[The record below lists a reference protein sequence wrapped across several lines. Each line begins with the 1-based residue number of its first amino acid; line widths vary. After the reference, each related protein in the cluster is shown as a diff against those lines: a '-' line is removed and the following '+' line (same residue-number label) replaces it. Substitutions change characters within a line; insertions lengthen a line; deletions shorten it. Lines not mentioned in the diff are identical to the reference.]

1 MKCIKCNAKN
11 SPNECNENAG
21 QCKRCDH
28 KFVFDPAEIE
38 FRAEITDDLFEE
50 SIAEISAES
59 TVYFTPVQLYY
70 LLEKRLRS
78 NLNRDNPII
87 GYLCSGGLF
96 LCVSI
101 WIVNWL
107 KLDLGL
113 VVPSLVA
120 CYTMF
125 AITIVAQ
132 SAISSQVNRQIRQ
145 SNVRNL
151 KILSVIIPVFGI
163 PLSIIV
169 KTSIGIIGSICLG
182 LIAAWLHYDFKRQ
195 QSKIFD
201 DFLIDRR
208 DFQNWLNRWIS
219 INDFPNKILASPKI
233 STAQVAPT
241 PRAIAYKFDRVV
253 VCDSPNIAQLLI
265 ENNFHFANN
274 CAVLAIDRYPH
285 RDFITIK
292 AMLDRTPDL
301 QVFAFHDCSPQGLK
315 MIRHLRTEKIW
326 FPNLE
331 IPIISVGILP
341 RQIRDNIDTIV
352 PQSAKSAKSAQQ
364 LAPDLRNNLDSTELA
379 WLDAGFYLELESF
392 SPQELIQ
399 ILQRA
404 INKSH
409 KLAEIE
415 EGDPVVMNSPGF
427 YTVESLV

>member
-1 MKCIKCNAKN
+1 MKCIKCNTKN
-11 SPNECNENAG
+11 SLKERNENTG

-28 KFVFDPAEIE
+28 QFVFEPTEME
-38 FRAEITDDLFEE
+38 FRSEITDALFEE
-50 SIAEISAES
+50 LIAEISADS
-59 TVYFTPVQLYY
+59 TVYFTPIQLYY

-78 NLNRDNPII
+78 NLNQDNPAVR
-87 GYLCSGGLF
+87 YLCYGGLF
-96 LCVSI
+96 LFVSI
-101 WIVNWL
+101 WIVSWL
-107 KLDLGL
+107 KLDLDL
-113 VVPSLVA
+113 VVPILAILYAV
-120 CYTMF
+120 F
-125 AITIVAQ
+125 AIIIVTQATIL
-132 SAISSQVNRQIRQ
+132 SQGNRKIRQ
-145 SNVRNL
+145 DNIRNL
-151 KILSVIIPVFGI
+151 KILSVIIPIFGI
-163 PLSIIV
+163 PLSIV
-169 KTSIGIIGSICLG
+169 AKTPIGMIGSICLG
-182 LIAAWLHYDFKRQ
+182 LIAAGLSFGFKRQ
-195 QSKIFD
+195 QLRILNS
-201 DFLIDRR
+201 FLIDRK
-208 DFQNWLNRWIS
+208 DFQAWLNRWIS

-233 STAQVAPT
+233 STAQVASSPKE
-241 PRAIAYKFDRVV
+241 IAYKFDRVV

-274 CAVLAIDRYPH
+274 CAILSIDRYPH

-326 FPNLE
+326 FPDLE

-341 RQIRDNIDTIV
+341 RQIRDNIDMIV

-392 SPQELIQ
+392 PPQELIQ

-415 EGDPVVMNSPGF
+415 AGDPVVMNSPGF